1 VRTADELAEGGLPP
15 RQTLAGTTF
24 VITGTLETMS
34 REAAAEA
41 VERLGGKV
49 VGSISKKTSWLVVG
63 KDAGSKL
70 DKARALGIAELDE
83 ERFLALIM
91 AKE

>member
-1 VRTADELAEGGLPP
+1 
-15 RQTLAGTTF
+15 
-24 VITGTLETMS
+24 MS

-49 VGSISKKTSWLVVG
+49 SSSLSKKTTWLVVG
-63 KDAGSKL
+63 REAGSKL

-91 AKE
+91 ARE